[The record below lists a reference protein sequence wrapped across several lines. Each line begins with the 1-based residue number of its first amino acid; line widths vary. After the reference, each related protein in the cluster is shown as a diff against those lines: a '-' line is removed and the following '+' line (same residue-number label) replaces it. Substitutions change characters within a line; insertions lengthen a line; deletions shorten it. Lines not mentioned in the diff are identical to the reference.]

1 MGPGTNPSTFS
12 HTKALCLQTLPSLR
26 ACASGTLYGF
36 FLIFGVP
43 TYHLPVIYEKQSSI
57 VLMSSCFVSRKWLMT
72 KSWLWKKVVS
82 SQVVVAITVWVS
94 TDPMNSSLGTLPY
107 SLSAQKESSEKMP
120 CWNFSHEGMKVS
132 KINWNYALELLVHL
146 PVPHARSYARIF
158 ALVNFTSI
166 WPYHL

>member
-1 MGPGTNPSTFS
+1 MTGD
-12 HTKALCLQTLPSLR
+12 KVLALEKSREL
-26 ACASGTLYGF
+26 SGGS
-36 FLIFGVP
+36 G
-43 TYHLPVIYEKQSSI
+43 HN
-57 VLMSSCFVSRKWLMT
+57 C
-72 KSWLWKKVVS
+72 
-82 SQVVVAITVWVS
+82 VS

-146 PVPHARSYARIF
+146 PVSHALSYARIF
-158 ALVNFTSI
+158 ALVNFTPI